1 MKIKN
6 IFGNRKWSYV
16 KILHYPQFFKEMH
29 MSEYVAVMLGW
40 LRKRWIIKS
49 HFKKRINS
57 SITQKL
63 GTSTWKKIIV
73 HVNHHW
79 FQVKLSKVSLG
90 ILKKKNVV
98 YHLSRGE
105 SAVALHKNKIH
116 QHETKLQSM
125 WATISSKQKLSKLS
139 LGTQTIL
146 GFTYSTILSYQE
158 YRHHST
164 TSALKSNG
172 TLSAKALV
180 SNPLIEN

>member
-1 MKIKN
+1 MKKN
-6 IFGNRKWSYV
+6 YSPCEPSLIS
-16 KILHYPQFFKEMH
+16 M
-29 MSEYVAVMLGW
+29 
-40 LRKRWIIKS
+40 
-49 HFKKRINS
+49 
-57 SITQKL
+57 
-63 GTSTWKKIIV
+63 
-73 HVNHHW
+73 
-79 FQVKLSKVSLG
+79 KLSKASLA

-172 TLSAKALV
+172 TLSAKALI
-180 SNPLIEN
+180 STPLIEN